1 MAAPPAAPLA
11 AEVLTRPAQ
20 FGAAVAQSGISAW
33 HYWPAPALA
42 ALLSG
47 LCYALLLR
55 PALGV
60 AAESV
65 QGTPPPLLLTHIGN
79 AFGSVFLTALS
90 FAALWGFSRLVAG
103 QSGRGL
109 PLAQVWSATFTLPIL
124 LALPVLL
131 LTLLTPAAALDPA
144 QVAAAQGQWLALQ
157 RVALRAAAQTPAA
170 LLLVAVTLLT
180 PAAQCFLAYRALRP
194 LSPQAGLVAG
204 LPLLPAL
211 GLGLLGL
218 LPLLLLR

>member
-1 MAAPPAAPLA
+1 MGAARAPL
-11 AEVLTRPAQ
+11 
-20 FGAAVAQSGISAW
+20 G

-55 PALGV
+55 PGLGV
-60 AAESV
+60 AAGLAKDT
-65 QGTPPPLLLTHIGN
+65 QPPLLLTHVGN
-79 AFGSVFLTALS
+79 GFGSVFLTVLS
-90 FAALWGFSRLVAG
+90 FAALWGFSRLAAG
-103 QSGRGL
+103 EEGKRL
-109 PLAQVWSATFTLPIL
+109 PLAQVWSASFTLPIL
-124 LALPVLL
+124 LALPVLG
-131 LTLLTPAAALDPA
+131 LTLLTPAPTLDPA

-170 LLLVAVTLLT
+170 LLLIAVTLLA
-180 PAAQCFLAYRALRP
+180 PAAQCWLAYRALRP
-194 LSPQAGLVAG
+194 LTPRAGVIAG
-204 LPLLPAL
+204 LPLLPVL